1 MVEGM
6 TTDQLVERLA
16 ATLRRIQV
24 LNLELAALRQDAD
37 QWHAERTQCLA
48 EAKLLRRRVARLTE
62 SRDLWQRKAVG
73 VNELTRQLLSARRSR
88 DLWKQRVP
96 PRRRTDPHP
105 HGVILRPED
114 LDRILMMAPR
124 D

>member
-1 MVEGM
+1 M

-24 LNLELAALRQDAD
+24 LNLELHDLREDAD
-37 QWHAERTQCLA
+37 RWQAERTQCLA

-62 SRDLWQRKAVG
+62 SRDLWQKKAVG
-73 VNELTRQLLSARRSR
+73 VNELTRQLHAARRSR

-96 PRRRTDPHP
+96 PRRRVDPHP
-105 HGVILRPED
+105 HGVILRPGD
-114 LDRILMMAPR
+114 LDLILSIPPR
-124 D
+124 G

>member
-1 MVEGM
+1 M
-6 TTDQLVERLA
+6 TTDQLVERLGQQA
-16 ATLRRIQV
+16 RKIRDLTVALDHLRHETD
-24 LNLELAALRQDAD
+24 L
-37 QWHAERTQCLA
+37 WAEDRTRCLA
-48 EAKLLRRRVARLTE
+48 ENKLLRRRVSRLTE

-105 HGVILRPED
+105 HGVILRPGD
-114 LDRILMMAPR
+114 LDLILSMAPR